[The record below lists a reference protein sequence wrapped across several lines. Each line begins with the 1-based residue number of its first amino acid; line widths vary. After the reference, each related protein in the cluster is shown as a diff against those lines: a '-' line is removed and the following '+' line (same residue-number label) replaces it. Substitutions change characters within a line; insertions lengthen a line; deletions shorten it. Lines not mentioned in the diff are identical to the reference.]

1 MKPLWEVF
9 VEPRT
14 TEYSSPEAWVPSP
27 ITATPCN
34 HATSTAQSLLCE
46 GRTHSGGKPLEKGYS
61 RLRAFVCSVP
71 SSFLTSPVPGN
82 VNRSNRGNLSPTCL
96 HCSKLKTHRI
106 LMAGDVKARSIPFWA
121 GGLVQ
126 STRNCLLSVIGDL
139 QGSIKPGVQLST
151 LRRQRSRVSLRI
163 NCSEHR
169 GAHRGGAELNRKHS
183 QCLPSC
189 PRPQTP
195 PHSIPMSPPQT

>member
-1 MKPLWEVF
+1 MPPLWLSV
-9 VEPRT
+9 
-14 TEYSSPEAWVPSP
+14 SS
-27 ITATPCN
+27 
-34 HATSTAQSLLCE
+34 TS
-46 GRTHSGGKPLEKGYS
+46 S
-61 RLRAFVCSVP
+61 RERPQQTIVCSF
-71 SSFLTSPVPGN
+71 SSSLLTSPVSCN

-106 LMAGDVKARSIPFWA
+106 IMAGDVKARSVPFWA
-121 GGLVQ
+121 GGLVP
-126 STRNCLLSVIGDL
+126 STRDYLLSVIGDL

-151 LRRQRSRVSLRI
+151 LRKQRSRVSLRI

-169 GAHRGGAELNRKHS
+169 GAHRDNVELNRKHS

>member
-1 MKPLWEVF
+1 MWSPGQQSTPVLR
-9 VEPRT
+9 P
-14 TEYSSPEAWVPSP
+14 EYQ
-27 ITATPCN
+27 
-34 HATSTAQSLLCE
+34 AQSWQPPAIMPPLRPRVSSTRE
-46 GRTHSGGKPLEKGYS
+46 EHSSGGKPLEKGHS

-71 SSFLTSPVPGN
+71 SSLLTSPVPGN

-106 LMAGDVKARSIPFWA
+106 LLAGDVKARSVPFWA
-121 GGLVQ
+121 GGLVR

-139 QGSIKPGVQLST
+139 HGSIKPGVQLST
-151 LRRQRSRVSLRI
+151 LRSQRSRVSLRI

-169 GAHRGGAELNRKHS
+169 GAHRGSVELNRKHS